1 MLDEVFEFDVYFDYG
16 CPYVNGAA
24 IWLRDVKRSLGDRM
38 DITWR
43 FFPLEQINSAN
54 GPEWKLWE
62 QPDGFRS
69 KGLPAFRGA
78 LAARQQ
84 GADAFERYHYAMLG
98 LRHDEGKDHGKRSTV
113 LEAAKRGELDL
124 DRFERDIADRS
135 LLSEIGAD
143 YARGRDEHGAFGT
156 PTIVFP
162 DGTASYLRMLPS
174 APVDEAV
181 DFFHEFVRTARLRPY
196 LHEIK
201 RPRKE

>member
-1 MLDEVFEFDVYFDYG
+1 MDEVLEFDVYFDYG

-24 IWLRDVKRSLGDRM
+24 VWLRDVKSDLGDRVR
-38 DITWR
+38 ITWR
-43 FFPLEQINSAN
+43 FFPLEQVNAAN

-84 GADAFERYHYAMLG
+84 GDDAFERYHYAMLG
-98 LRHDEGKDHGKRSTV
+98 LRHDEGQDHGKRSTV
-113 LEAAKRGELDL
+113 LEAARRADLDL
-124 DRFERDIADRS
+124 ERFERDLDDRS
-135 LLSEIGAD
+135 FLPEIGAD

-156 PTIVFP
+156 PTFVFP
-162 DGTASYLRMLPS
+162 DGTAAYLRMLPS
-174 APVDEAV
+174 APAAEAV
-181 DFFHEFVRTARLRPY
+181 DFFQEFVRTARERPY
-196 LHEIK
+196 VHEIK

>member
-1 MLDEVFEFDVYFDYG
+1 LDEVLEFDVYFDYG

-24 IWLRDVKRSLGDRM
+24 VWLRDVKSDLGDRVR
-38 DITWR
+38 ITWR
-43 FFPLEQINSAN
+43 FFPLEQVNAAN

-84 GADAFERYHYAMLG
+84 GDDAFERYHYAMLG
-98 LRHDEGKDHGKRSTV
+98 LRHDEGQDHGKRSTV
-113 LEAAKRGELDL
+113 LEAARRADLDL
-124 DRFERDIADRS
+124 ERFERDLDDRS
-135 LLSEIGAD
+135 FLPEIGAD

-156 PTIVFP
+156 PTFVFP
-162 DGTASYLRMLPS
+162 DGTAAYLRMLPS
-174 APVDEAV
+174 APAAEAV
-181 DFFHEFVRTARLRPY
+181 DFFQEFVRTARERPY
-196 LHEIK
+196 VHEIK